1 MSKPEASIYTRYL
14 PSVTPDPQYTG
25 SAYWLI
31 THSGKLLILE
41 SSEQTALPLLPSL
54 DSLDAAP
61 ARTLYLG
68 SFAGMPCFA
77 AEVPADTPEP
87 AGMAF
92 RPLRNLY
99 DVLDEDAFHLAG
111 RALQLLAWDETH
123 QFCGKCGTATVLSG
137 TEHARSCPACGQLFY
152 PRLAPAVIT
161 AILKDGRILL
171 AHAPHFPDNMY
182 GLIAGFVEPGE
193 TLEDCVAREIREEVG
208 ITVKNITYFGSQQWP
223 FPNSLMVGFLAEY
236 ESGEISVDGIELD
249 HAAWFSPDSLPN
261 IPPRVSIARKII
273 DWYVEQHS

>member
-31 THSGKLLILE
+31 THSGKLLVTE

-54 DSLDAAP
+54 DALDAVP

-92 RPLRNLY
+92 RPLRTLY
-99 DVLDEDAFHLAG
+99 DVLDEDTFHLAG

-171 AHAPHFPDNMY
+171 AHAPHFPNNMY

-223 FPNSLMVGFLAEY
+223 FPNSLMMGFLAEY
-236 ESGEISVDGIELD
+236 ESGEIRVDGIELD

-273 DWYVEQHS
+273 DWYVQQHS